1 RNERIKQHGES
12 PELLDMSDLDS
23 LKGQL
28 QTFNQNLTG
37 MILNATKDGLDRIN
51 NRANFNEGEPYV
63 KTCLDLL
70 TELEKTLDSSVKG
83 MKQK

>member
-1 RNERIKQHGES
+1 MIRSERIKQHGES

-37 MILNATKDGLDRIN
+37 HD
-51 NRANFNEGEPYV
+51 
-63 KTCLDLL
+63 
-70 TELEKTLDSSVKG
+70 TECY
-83 MKQK
+83 